1 MDFPEL
7 QRTWREQNGMA
18 RAGAPAVE
26 AAVGRIRRLERR
38 LLVRDAIEVVA
49 AVGVAVVF
57 GRMALL
63 APVGWPFL
71 AAALL
76 SLGVGGFFVVD
87 RLRRRRR
94 PAAADLRS
102 ALRRSLDDVEHQIRL
117 LRRVTWWYLAPLS
130 GAVLLV
136 AGGTLWGVRAE
147 LPAAAWPAARWIVGG
162 ALALTLALVA
172 AFFRAIRRMNLRAV
186 ENQLRPERDA
196 IAAVLTE
203 LEGGAA

>member
-1 MDFPEL
+1 MDFAEL

-26 AAVGRIRRLERR
+26 AALGRIRRLERR
-38 LLVRDAIEVVA
+38 LLVRDAVEVVA

-63 APVGWPFL
+63 APAGWPFL

-76 SLGVGGFFVVD
+76 ALGVGAFFVVD
-87 RLRRRRR
+87 RLRRRHR
-94 PAAADLRS
+94 PAAVDLRS
-102 ALRRSLDDVEHQIRL
+102 AIARSLDDVEHQIRL
-117 LRRVTWWYLAPLS
+117 LRNVTWWYLAPLS
-130 GAVLLV
+130 AAVLLV

-147 LPAAAWPAARWIVGG
+147 LPAAWPAARWIVGG
-162 ALALTLALVA
+162 ALAQVLALVA
-172 AFFRAIRRMNLRAV
+172 ALFWAIRRMNLHAV

-196 IAAVLTE
+196 IAAVLAE
-203 LEGGAA
+203 LESEPA